1 LANGDLGQS
10 WYRGAMAELQKVR
23 VDEAAG
29 ALDEFW
35 SQQVVGRANGNLLKV
50 ARGIGSTNWH
60 AHDDQDEVFLVTSG
74 ELVVQLRS
82 GAVTLR
88 AGEMLIVPRGVE
100 HCPKADGVVHLLLVG
115 TDITSNAA
123 GGKPAWSHGSGGP
136 PPGTG

>member
-1 LANGDLGQS
+1 
-10 WYRGAMAELQKVR
+10 

-35 SQQVVGRANGNLLKV
+35 SQQIVGRANGNLLKV
-50 ARGIGSTNWH
+50 AKGIRSTEWH

-82 GAVTLR
+82 GDVTLR
-88 AGEMLIVPRGVE
+88 PGEMLVVPRGVE

-115 TDITSNAA
+115 PDITSNDV
-123 GGKPAWSHGSGGP
+123 GGKPAWSYGSGDP
-136 PPGTG
+136 PSGTG

>member
-1 LANGDLGQS
+1 
-10 WYRGAMAELQKVR
+10 

-35 SQQVVGRANGNLLKV
+35 SQQIVGRANGNLLKV
-50 ARGIGSTNWH
+50 AKGIRSTEWH

-82 GAVTLR
+82 GDVTLR
-88 AGEMLIVPRGVE
+88 PGEMLVVPRGVE

-115 TDITSNAA
+115 PDITSNDA
-123 GGKPAWSHGSGGP
+123 GGKPAWSYGSGDP
-136 PPGTG
+136 PSGTG